1 MNLDDLLPDRT
12 DALHTL
18 GHVLPDAFDADA
30 ALQYGGLKGWNLKKA
45 ALVADSLAIP
55 DKFAVI
61 RNRGGGLIDSLGV
74 VGPAAKVSQ
83 NEDLIPLLDRL
94 IAETGAHFDTAGS
107 FDDGRKVFVSMILPM
122 GRADETENH
131 LVVIDSHDATFA
143 PSVMV
148 TPVHR
153 ETRSLHVFPGYLFRA
168 DSDNLIPRVFD
179 YLDELKETG
188 HQLRETK
195 LPPGTVADVIER
207 EYGPRDDDPKVV
219 STRRENQVTEIVSLL
234 GGDTPWDGLVALLEW
249 QDHLSPVRPA
259 GRVVEAKQR
268 ARRALLDAK
277 VKGEHLD
284 RMKRLV

>member
-18 GHVLPDAFDADA
+18 GHVLPDAFDAEA

-61 RNRGGGLIDSLGV
+61 RNRGGGLIDSLGI

-83 NEDLIPLLDRL
+83 NEDLIPLLERL
-94 IAETGAHFDTAGS
+94 IAETGGHFDTAGS
-107 FDDGRKVFVSMILPM
+107 FDGGRKVFVSMRLP
-122 GRADETENH
+122 GRADEVDHN
-131 LVVIDSHDATFA
+131 LVVIDSHDATYS

-148 TPVHR
+148 APVHR
-153 ETRSLHVFPGYLFRA
+153 ETRALHVFPGYLFRA
-168 DSDNLIPRVFD
+168 DTKDLVSKVYD
-179 YLDELKETG
+179 YLDDLKETG
-188 HQLRETK
+188 HQLRETN
-195 LPPGTVADVIER
+195 LPPGTIADVIER

-219 STRRENQVTEIVSLL
+219 STRRENQVNEILSLL
-234 GGDTPWDGLVALLEW
+234 RGETPWDGLVALLEW

-259 GRVVEAKQR
+259 GRVVQDEQR

-284 RMKRLV
+284 RMKGLI

>member
-18 GHVLPDAFDADA
+18 GHVLPDAFDAEA

-61 RNRGGGLIDSLGV
+61 RNRGGGLIDSLGI

-83 NEDLIPLLDRL
+83 NEDLVPLLERL
-94 IAETGAHFDTAGS
+94 ISETGGHFDTAGS
-107 FDDGRKVFVSMILPM
+107 FDDGRKVFVSMILP
-122 GRADETENH
+122 GRRDEIEDH
-131 LVVIDSHDATFA
+131 LTVIDSHDATYS

-148 TPVHR
+148 TPIHR
-153 ETRSLHVFPGYLFRA
+153 RTKSLLAFPGNLFRA
-168 DSDNLIPRVFD
+168 DSADLVSKVYD
-179 YLDELKETG
+179 YLDELKELERQMKDTD
-188 HQLRETK
+188 
-195 LPPGTVADVIER
+195 LPPGTLETVIER
-207 EYGPRDDDPKVV
+207 EYGPRDDDAKVV
-219 STRRENQVTEIVSLL
+219 HTRRENQVTEIVSLL
-234 GGDTPWDGLVALLEW
+234 GGETPWDGLLALLEW

-268 ARRALLDAK
+268 ARRALLDTK

-284 RMKRLV
+284 RMKGLI

>member
-18 GHVLPDAFDADA
+18 GHVLPDAFDAEA

-45 ALVADSLAIP
+45 ALVADSLSIP

-61 RNRGGGLIDSLGV
+61 RNRGGGLIDSLGI

-83 NEDLIPLLDRL
+83 NEDLIPLLERL
-94 IAETGAHFDTAGS
+94 IAETGGHFDTAGS
-107 FDDGRKVFVSMILPM
+107 FDDGRKVFVSMILP
-122 GRADETENH
+122 RRLDDEVENH
-131 LVVIDSHDATFA
+131 LVVIDSHDATYS

-148 TPVHR
+148 TPIHR
-153 ETRSLHVFPGYLFRA
+153 ETRSLLAFPGNLFRA
-168 DSDNLIPRVFD
+168 DSTDLVSKVYD
-179 YLDELKETG
+179 YLDGLKELERQMRNTD
-188 HQLRETK
+188 
-195 LPPGTVADVIER
+195 LPPGTLETVIER

-219 STRRENQVTEIVSLL
+219 HTRRENQVTEIVSLL
-234 GGDTPWDGLVALLEW
+234 GGETPWDGLLALLEW

-268 ARRALLDAK
+268 ARRALLDTK

-284 RMKRLV
+284 RMKGLI